1 MRKRETNKLKRRLAL
16 AVATALCIGLTACGQ
31 GNGAVSST
39 RDQSTANNEPSTSVT
54 TPEPEKAERTI
65 FQQFADALEDRGIGF
80 EKVQMAAE
88 MIGAEQG
95 VKYKIGD
102 GSVELYRFDPESEA
116 YQNAKENQAVTMEG
130 FGGVEAVVKDG
141 RALMITDLD
150 NEDMYLEIF
159 DTLS

>member
-1 MRKRETNKLKRRLAL
+1 MA
-16 AVATALCIGLTACGQ
+16 AAMILCVGLTACGQ

-39 RDQSTANNEPSTSVT
+39 RDQSTESKEPSTSVT
-54 TPEPEKAERTI
+54 ASEPKKEERTI

-102 GSVELYRFDPESEA
+102 GAVELYRFDPESEA

-141 RALMITDLD
+141 RALMITGLD
-150 NEDMYLEIF
+150 NEDMYMEIF